1 MTGTSRCLEM
11 RDGSP
16 TPCPGRSRCL
26 TSQVSMGPTT
36 PVFSQTMN
44 GVFFAANTTGYLASP
59 APLGH
64 QAPEPPSAGTLPSGG
79 GAHRGGVPAGQ
90 AHSSLLHWEKAWGSR
105 STQLK
110 APPSQSTCLPGPL
123 AETSAHPPGQAC
135 GGQGPCR
142 PVCCRVSRNPA
153 GQWVREAGAAR
164 LSR

>member
-1 MTGTSRCLEM
+1 MFRNERRQPHALPGTVQVPNLTGEHGAHHSCLLSDHEWSVFCCKHNWLSCLPC
-11 RDGSP
+11 SP
-16 TPCPGRSRCL
+16 WPSSPR
-26 TSQVSMGPTT
+26 
-36 PVFSQTMN
+36 
-44 GVFFAANTTGYLASP
+44 AAISW
-59 APLGH
+59 H
-64 QAPEPPSAGTLPSGG
+64 SALWG

-110 APPSQSTCLPGPL
+110 APLSQSTCLPGPL
-123 AETSAHPPGQAC
+123 AETPAHPPGQAC

>member
-1 MTGTSRCLEM
+1 M

-79 GAHRGGVPAGQ
+79 VLTVVGSPQGRPTPLSCTGRKPGAA
-90 AHSSLLHWEKAWGSR
+90 
-105 STQLK
+105 
-110 APPSQSTCLPGPL
+110 APPNSRPL
-123 AETSAHPPGQAC
+123 RVRACVFQDLWRRHPPTPQARHAEARVPVGLCAVESLETQQGSGC
-135 GGQGPCR
+135 GKRGL
-142 PVCCRVSRNPA
+142 PVFP
-153 GQWVREAGAAR
+153 VRKTA
-164 LSR
+164 